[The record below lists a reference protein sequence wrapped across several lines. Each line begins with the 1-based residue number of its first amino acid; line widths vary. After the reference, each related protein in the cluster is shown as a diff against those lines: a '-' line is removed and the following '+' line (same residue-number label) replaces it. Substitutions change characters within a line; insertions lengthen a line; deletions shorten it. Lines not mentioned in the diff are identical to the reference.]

1 MTGNLSHEDASWPRG
16 CAPANSMH
24 SQPRTGGSR
33 SLWRMS
39 LLLAAGAFLPQPFCQ
54 AGEGPFFITY
64 THQMEEPGNL
74 EFGTKN
80 VTGRPSGGDRFMG
93 TTEEFEYGVTAGWHA
108 SCAPDG
114 SPLVGAG
121 RRRPGKNLRAAL
133 SAIIPKRPGA
143 WPIQFY
149 DGCSMLARFPQR
161 GRASSRLPGLA
172 RADLPFL
179 AVHSRL
185 PGR

>member
-1 MTGNLSHEDASWPRG
+1 MIGKSERATILTPRRRRRRG
-16 CAPANSMH
+16 
-24 SQPRTGGSR
+24 
-33 SLWRMS
+33 
-39 LLLAAGAFLPQPFCQ
+39 LAAAFTKIRFAVIKAVFFAFVSAAW

-93 TTEEFEYGVTAGWHA
+93 TTEEFEYGVKAGWHA